1 MGFPKRV
8 KDQILVLCARH
19 CCVCHTNAGL
29 NMEIHHIK
37 PEAQGGEN
45 TLENAIALCFN
56 CHSFAGHNYNN
67 LHPKGLKYSP
77 EELLLHKA
85 NWIKKVEENK
95 ITSKDTLV
103 ELSINNK
110 DYKGTLKPIFIK
122 EITTHIER
130 DSWKRIYEIL
140 GKDPMELVNEMKSND
155 YNDPYYRNIVNK
167 IENFDQYLDFI
178 NGDFPKKDFAK
189 ISDAT
194 ENTNCQPVKYL
205 MPSMLGYN
213 YTEERNLSN
222 CILDFKFTNHGPEA
236 LEDYKLYIFFD
247 DVVEVDSVSKRNS
260 WHDMYKYKYNV
271 KFIESTR
278 AEFIPERNVLVQNDS
293 VNIDSICFRTDYKT
307 KFIVIKWE
315 LFARNFHDE
324 GLLKVRISPIIEKSE
339 RTRFEANADEME
351 AKIRI
356 LPKIITT

>member
-1 MGFPKRV
+1 MGFPKKV

-85 NWIKKVEENK
+85 NWIKKVDENK

-103 ELSINNK
+103 ELSINTK
-110 DYKGTLKPIFIK
+110 DYKGSIKPIFIK
-122 EITTHIER
+122 EITTYIER
-130 DSWKRIYEIL
+130 DSWKRIYKIL
-140 GKDPMELVNEMKSND
+140 GKDPMELINQIKSSEN
-155 YNDPYYRNIVNK
+155 NDPYYRNIVNK
-167 IENFDQYLDFI
+167 IKTYDEYIDFM
-178 NGDFPKKDFAK
+178 NGDFPKKDFSK
-189 ISDAT
+189 IPDIN
-194 ENTNCQPVKYL
+194 ENTNCQPLNYL

-222 CILDFKFTNHGPEA
+222 CILDLKFTNHGPEV
-236 LEDYKLYIFFD
+236 LDDYKLYIVFD
-247 DVVEVDSVSKRNS
+247 DVVEIDSVNKRNS
-260 WHDMYKYKYNV
+260 WHDMHKYKYNI
-271 KFIESTR
+271 KFIESNKL
-278 AEFIPERNVLVQNDS
+278 EFVPDQNVLVQNDS
-293 VNIDSICFRTDYKT
+293 VKIDSICFRTDYKT
-307 KFIVIKWE
+307 KYIVIKWE
-315 LFARNFHDE
+315 LLARNFRDD
-324 GLLKVRISPIIEKSE
+324 GVLKVRVSPKFEKSE
-339 RTRFEANADEME
+339 HTRFETNVGKM
-351 AKIRI
+351 KPQIRI
-356 LPKIITT
+356 LPKIVTT

>member
-1 MGFPKRV
+1 MGFPKKI

-67 LHPKGLKYSP
+67 SHPKGIKYSP

-95 ITSKDTLV
+95 IISRDTLV
-103 ELSINNK
+103 ELSINIK
-110 DYKGTLKPIFIK
+110 DYKGSLRPIFIK
-122 EITTHIER
+122 EITNYTER

-140 GKDPMELVNEMKSND
+140 GKDPMEIVNEMKSNNNGD
-155 YNDPYYRNIVNK
+155 AYYRNIVNK
-167 IENFDQYLDFI
+167 IETYDQYIDFM
-178 NGDFPKKDFAK
+178 NGDFPKKDFSK
-189 ISDAT
+189 IPDVN
-194 ENTNCQPVKYL
+194 EDTNCQPLNYL

-222 CILDFKFTNHGPEA
+222 CILDLKFTNHGPLV
-236 LEDYKLYIFFD
+236 LEDYKIYIVFD
-247 DVVEVDSVSKRNS
+247 NVIEVDSVSKRNS
-260 WHDMYKYKYNV
+260 WHDMYKYKYNI
-271 KFIESTR
+271 KFTDDNK
-278 AEFIPERNVLVQNDS
+278 AEFIPEQNVLVQNDS
-293 VNIDSICFRTDYKT
+293 VAIDSICFRTNHKT
-307 KFIVIKWE
+307 KSVIIRWE

-324 GLLKVRISPIIEKSE
+324 GILNVRISPIFEKSE
-339 RTRFEANADEME
+339 HNRFETNVDEM
-351 AKIRI
+351 KPQIRI
-356 LPKIITT
+356 LPKIVTT